1 MDGAHVIVMKIVSVP
16 GVVIALLIS
25 APGLMTAWSSDSVDL
40 VPVMF
45 MFIVTAVVAS
55 FAITGPRSDPPI
67 PMFTTFLMR
76 APVKPLHSPL
86 RTLSANAAIASNTSC
101 TSGTT
106 GLPSTATVA
115 PFGARSAVC
124 STARRSV
131 VARVLVSIPA
141 PRT

>member
-55 FAITGPRSDPPI
+55 FAITG
-67 PMFTTFLMR
+67 LQ
-76 APVKPLHSPL
+76 
-86 RTLSANAAIASNTSC
+86 TLI
-101 TSGTT
+101 SGYR
-106 GLPSTATVA
+106 
-115 PFGARSAVC
+115 RSALARAHLRKQQEH
-124 STARRSV
+124 TARLEAERQRRMGAAQPS
-131 VARVLVSIPA
+131 
-141 PRT
+141 